1 MQDRLPSAYTKALK
15 LPLRSSLKGFDL
27 HNAVMDLALSY
38 HHNYGIIFPDIN
50 ETPTLVHYVR
60 QLALP
65 GLFSML
71 QSPPSY

>member
-38 HHNYGIIFPDIN
+38 HHNYGIIFPDVN

-65 GLFSML
+65 GLFNIL
-71 QSPPSY
+71 Q